1 VQIKHRAKR
10 ANQTPSE
17 ASRSN
22 TERSERRRWR
32 VLVRRGRGVD
42 NVTSVSIGLRGA
54 VLRPRTRHQIG
65 LAELFGERAVA
76 SDQVVSGISIDSRL
90 VRPGDLYVALSG
102 AHHHG
107 AEFIQQAAQAGA
119 VAILTD
125 AAGGLAAT
133 GVPLPVIVVD
143 HPRQAMAGVAAT
155 IYGRP
160 ADALTMCAVTGTN
173 GKTTTTFLL
182 EAALRAGGVSTGL
195 VGTVGFRMNGVALDC
210 VPTTV
215 TTPEST
221 DLQGLLAFLLEEGVQ
236 TVVME
241 VSSHALVLGRADAI
255 RFDVAAF
262 TNLGRDHLD
271 FHGDMESYFEAK
283 ASLFTPERT
292 RHAVINV
299 DDPRGRELVRR
310 IGRQAGVGLT
320 TVSIDG
326 DAACRGLAY
335 QAQPDGGTAVRADL
349 RGRTVDFSLRL
360 PGDFNIRNA
369 LTALAMVDAIG
380 GDLERAAAGLAQAN
394 VSGRMQRVE
403 LGLDA
408 PLVYVDFAHTP
419 QAIAAALEAVGSR
432 RRIVVVG
439 CGGDRD
445 PQKRGPMGEAAARH
459 ADVVIATDDNPRS
472 EDPAAI
478 RAQLIDGARA
488 AVLRYGLAAEV
499 IDGGDR
505 RSAINLALQLAAP
518 GDVIAILGKGHE
530 LGQEVAG
537 DVLPFSDPVVAAEEW
552 FVLHPDLARPAGQ
565 QDSMP

>member
-1 VQIKHRAKR
+1 MLFVG
-10 ANQTPSE
+10 
-17 ASRSN
+17 
-22 TERSERRRWR
+22 ERRGSRR
-32 VLVRRGRGVD
+32 LPGAIRAERAQRVEQSNNSVLVRTGRQVD
-42 NVTSVSIGLRGA
+42 NVTSVSSAPRGG
-54 VLRPRTRHQIG
+54 VIRPRTRHQIG
-65 LAELFGERAVA
+65 LAELLGNRSTI
-76 SDQVVSGISIDSRL
+76 SDPVVSGITMDSRL
-90 VRPGDLYVALSG
+90 VHPGDLYVALPG

-107 AEFIQQAAQAGA
+107 AEFARQAADAGA
-119 VAILTD
+119 VAVLTD
-125 AAGGLAAT
+125 VMGRRLTRGLA
-133 GVPLPVIVVD
+133 LPVVVVD

-182 EAALRAGGVSTGL
+182 DAALRAGGVSTGL
-195 VGTVGFRMNGVALDC
+195 VGTVGFRLNGVALDC

-221 DLQGLLAFLLEEGVQ
+221 DLQGLLAFLLEERAE

-241 VSSHALVLGRADAI
+241 VSSHALVLGRTEAI
-255 RFDVAAF
+255 TFDVSAF

-292 RHAVINV
+292 KHAVINI

-310 IGRQAGVGLT
+310 IGRESGIRLT
-320 TVSIDG
+320 TISLEG
-326 DAACRGLAY
+326 DAACRALAY
-335 QAQPDGGTAVRADL
+335 QVQADGRTAVTAEL
-349 RGRTVDFSLRL
+349 LGRIIDFSLNL

-380 GDLERAAAGLAQAN
+380 GDLDRAAIALGEAQVA
-394 VSGRMQRVE
+394 GRMQRIE
-403 LGLDA
+403 LGPDA

-419 QAIAAALEAVGSR
+419 QAIAAALQAVGTR
-432 RRIVVVG
+432 RRIVVLG

-478 RAQLIDGARA
+478 RAQLINGAQD
-488 AVLRYGLAAEV
+488 AVRRDGLATEV

-505 RSAINLALQLAAP
+505 RSAIRLALQLAAP
-518 GDVIAILGKGHE
+518 GDVVAVLGKGHE

-537 DVLPFSDPVVAAEEW
+537 TVVPFSDPVVAAEEW
-552 FVLHPDLARPAGQ
+552 ALLHPDLALQAGQ
-565 QDSMP
+565 QGTPA

>member
-1 VQIKHRAKR
+1 MVQ
-10 ANQTPSE
+10 
-17 ASRSN
+17 
-22 TERSERRRWR
+22 
-32 VLVRRGRGVD
+32 RGPGVD
-42 NVTSVSIGLRGA
+42 NVTSVSSALRGG
-54 VLRPRTRHQIG
+54 VIRPRTRHQIG
-65 LAELFGERAVA
+65 LTELLGNRATVGG
-76 SDQVVSGISIDSRL
+76 SVVSGITMDSRL

-107 AEFIQQAAQAGA
+107 AEFARQAAEAGA

-125 AAGGLAAT
+125 PAGGQIAQGLS
-133 GVPLPVIVVD
+133 LPVVVVD

-182 EAALRAGGVSTGL
+182 DAALRADGVNTGL
-195 VGTVGFRMNGVALDC
+195 VGTVGFRLNGEPLDC

-221 DLQGLLAFLLEEGVQ
+221 DLQALLAFLVEEGAE

-241 VSSHALVLGRADAI
+241 VSSHALVLGRTEAI
-255 RFDVAAF
+255 TFDVAAF

-271 FHGDMESYFEAK
+271 FHGDVDSYFEAK
-283 ASLFTPERT
+283 ASLFSPERT
-292 RHAVINV
+292 KHAVINV
-299 DDPRGRELVRR
+299 DDPRGPELVQR
-310 IGRQAGVGLT
+310 IGRRSGVGLT
-320 TVSIDG
+320 TVSLDG
-326 DAACRGLAY
+326 DAACRALAY
-335 QAQPDGGTAVRADL
+335 QAQPDGRTAVRADI
-349 RGRTVDFSLRL
+349 RGRILDFSLNL

-380 GDLERAAAGLAQAN
+380 GDLDRAAIGLGDAEVA
-394 VSGRMQRVE
+394 GRMQRVE
-403 LGLDA
+403 LGEGA

-419 QAIAAALEAVGSR
+419 QAIAAALQALGIPRRTR
-432 RRIVVVG
+432 RRIVVLG

-445 PQKRGPMGEAAARH
+445 PQKREPMGESAAQN

-472 EDPAAI
+472 EDPRAI
-478 RAQLIDGARA
+478 RAQLISGAQA
-488 AVLRYGLAAEV
+488 AVRRAELQTEV

-505 RSAINLALQLAAP
+505 RSAIRLALQLATS
-518 GDVIAILGKGHE
+518 GDVVAILGKGHE

-537 DVLPFSDPVVAAEEW
+537 TILPFSDPVVAAEEW
-552 FVLHPDLARPAGQ
+552 AVLHPDSASQIGQGQ
-565 QDSMP
+565 QGAPP